1 MGTCVRGKRRFAPR
15 PLPPRARHRQ
25 SHHRHLG
32 GARGKRLSLEDA
44 LALTLLYRDQDP
56 ARFERAVLRWHARF
70 CVETRSLTTQDAQ
83 LALSALIALRGP
95 RPDAGA
101 RALVA
106 LFDSLVMTEAAAVMH
121 DWLSRRPAG

>member
-1 MGTCVRGKRRFAPR
+1 VFVGNAGSPLALFRRALATGNPTIATSAA
-15 PLPPRARHRQ
+15 LEAR
-25 SHHRHLG
+25 
-32 GARGKRLSLEDA
+32 RLSLEDA